1 MSFIVKDCALI
12 ALAAGRH
19 ATNLGELK
27 SILSTI
33 PADSIYHHFWGGLLH
48 PRFDDPEYRNDF
60 AVWVQRELHDHALA
74 ERLAIIDP
82 AEFDDLEVLR
92 ATLIDLIEERID
104 EKELL
109 NWLPA
114 AAPFHFL
121 RSRIAVFD
129 SGLRAETPEDLYRL
143 LPRLS
148 SGCIFYHCIDA
159 RRRNAE
165 HLDDFS
171 VWLRDFGE
179 PCAELCG
186 RLAEIDP
193 YFGGLTRLKSQIEEV
208 FASFYGGAA

>member
-1 MSFIVKDCALI
+1 MTFILKDCALI
-12 ALAAGRH
+12 ALASGRH
-19 ATNLGELK
+19 AINLGELK
-27 SILSTI
+27 SILGSI

-60 AVWVQRELHDHALA
+60 AVWVHRELHDHVLA

-82 AEFDDLEVLR
+82 AEFDDLEMLR
-92 ATLIDLIEERID
+92 TALIDLIEERID

-114 AAPFHFL
+114 GAPFHFL
-121 RSRIAVFD
+121 RSRIVVFD
-129 SGLRAETPEDLYRL
+129 SGMRAETPEDLYRL

-159 RRRNAE
+159 RRRNSD
-165 HLDDFS
+165 HVDDFS

-179 PCAELCG
+179 PCAALCD

-193 YFGGLTRLKSQIEEV
+193 YFGGLTELRSQIEEV
-208 FASFYGGAA
+208 FASIYGGAA